1 MTMPTGPANSLASN
15 PSHYA
20 RLIARELGLQAPDLG
35 RLLPNTGLKVEQL
48 LDEDTLLSAHQQIQL
63 LSNALDI
70 SNDPAFGFRLGQR
83 LTPATHGAMGFL
95 ALSSAN
101 LFEALQAI
109 HLYAPTRM
117 SFVRVELFDRGEWLE
132 CYVHFDVAL
141 TDKMRRCLS
150 EAFIMMFFEIAGSI
164 LGREPHEVETFFN
177 HSAPPHAALYNKHI
191 PGPYGFS
198 AAQQLMAKIPKALCF
213 YPNISA
219 NHENYQLA
227 LQQCETM
234 LSQLRSSTHSFRYR
248 VEKMMLSF
256 PPGTLTEEETAA
268 ALFMSKRTLAR
279 KLKTENTGFRHIQKD
294 ILSQQ
299 AANYLRDSKLT
310 VDAIAALLNYH
321 DSSNFRRAFKGWFNV
336 TPEAFRQSL

>member
-1 MTMPTGPANSLASN
+1 MTTSPSPANSQASN

-35 RLLPNTGLKVEQL
+35 RLLPNTGLSVEQL
-48 LDEDTLLSAHQQIQL
+48 LDEDSLLTGQQQVQL
-63 LSNALDI
+63 LNNALSI
-70 SNDPAFGFRLGQR
+70 SDDPAFGFRLGRR
-83 LTPATHGAMGFL
+83 LTPATHGAVGFL

-109 HLYAPTRM
+109 HLFAPTRM
-117 SFVRVELFDRGEWLE
+117 NFVRIELFDRGDWLE
-132 CYVHFDVAL
+132 CYGHFDMTL
-141 TDKMRRCLS
+141 TDQMRRCLT
-150 EAFIMMFFEIAGSI
+150 EAFIMMFFETAESI
-164 LGREPHEVETFFN
+164 LGRPAHEVETLIDYP
-177 HSAPPHAALYNKHI
+177 APPYAPFYNEYL
-191 PGPYGFS
+191 PGPYEFS
-198 AAQQLMAKIPKALCF
+198 AENFIAKIPKALCF
-213 YPNISA
+213 YPNIAA

-234 LSQLRSSTHSFRYR
+234 LSELRTNTQSFRYR

-256 PPGTLTEEETAA
+256 PPGTLAEEEAAA

-279 KLKTENTGFRHIQKD
+279 KLKNENTGFRQIQKD

-321 DSSNFRRAFKGWFNV
+321 DSSNFRRAFKRWFSV
-336 TPEAFRQSL
+336 TPETFRQSL

>member
-1 MTMPTGPANSLASN
+1 
-15 PSHYA
+15 
-20 RLIARELGLQAPDLG
+20 
-35 RLLPNTGLKVEQL
+35 VFV
-48 LDEDTLLSAHQQIQL
+48 
-63 LSNALDI
+63 
-70 SNDPAFGFRLGQR
+70 FGFGKSQL
-83 LTPATHGAMGFL
+83 AHG
-95 ALSSAN
+95 
-101 LFEALQAI
+101 
-109 HLYAPTRM
+109 
-117 SFVRVELFDRGEWLE
+117 
-132 CYVHFDVAL
+132 
-141 TDKMRRCLS
+141 
-150 EAFIMMFFEIAGSI
+150 
-164 LGREPHEVETFFN
+164 
-177 HSAPPHAALYNKHI
+177 I
-191 PGPYGFS
+191 PGKWLIESPDYGKVGEFFRGS
-198 AAQQLMAKIPKALCF
+198 
-213 YPNISA
+213 
-219 NHENYQLA
+219 LA